1 MTALLSQPKART
13 LGMVLERNAM
23 LAAAFS
29 VPSEL
34 ADEDIMLSVTLRP
47 GSALTVQ
54 ELDSWLSQRLPPFAV
69 PRYFLASMPVTETG
83 KIRKYELRTAG
94 ATRSAYDAR
103 ALRGAS

>member
-1 MTALLSQPKART
+1 MTALPSQPKART

-69 PRYFLASMPVTETG
+69 PPVTETG